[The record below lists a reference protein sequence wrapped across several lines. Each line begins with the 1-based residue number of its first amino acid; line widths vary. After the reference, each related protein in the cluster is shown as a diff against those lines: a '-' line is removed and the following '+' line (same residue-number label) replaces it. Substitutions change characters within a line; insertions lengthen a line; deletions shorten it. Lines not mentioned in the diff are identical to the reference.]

1 MHEQEKIIQEIREQE
16 KLLQKLLNYL
26 ESKEQYSEEDDRY
39 FRRTLRQV
47 ARELIKLSRG
57 RLAALDFDT
66 LGIQLA

>member
-16 KLLQKLLNYL
+16 KLLQKLLHYL
-26 ESKEQYSEEDDRY
+26 ESKERYTEEDDRY
-39 FRRTLRQV
+39 CRRTLRQV

-57 RLAALDFDT
+57 CLVALDLDS

>member
-26 ESKEQYSEEDDRY
+26 ESKEQYTGEDDRY
-39 FRRTLRQV
+39 CRRTLRQV
-47 ARELIKLSRG
+47 AQELIKLSRG
-57 RLAALDFDT
+57 CLVALDLDT